1 MSSRLSSARPALL
14 HGAVYLAFAALLF
27 YVFAPYLWL
36 IFTALSTQANL
47 RLRFPAQPTLA
58 NIIEAFTGQT
68 LRWTRNSFVIA
79 STTTLLALAA
89 SVTGGYALSRGTFR
103 GKATLMYGIIL
114 TRVIPSTLI
123 IVPVF
128 GMMLWLGLLDTHLG
142 LVLVYVGITTPF
154 NLWIMKGA
162 IDAVPVELEEAAQL
176 DGASRLKILGKVVLP
191 LIVPGIGAVGV
202 LSFDA
207 AWGGFIMPLVL
218 LSSTDKYPVSVGMF
232 TAFGLDENVDF
243 PKLATMC
250 LIYMLPVIILYFT
263 VGAYFRKG
271 LASIGAGDR

>member
-1 MSSRLSSARPALL
+1 VLRSRLLR
-14 HGAVYLAFAALLF
+14 GAVYLAFAVLLI

-36 IFTALSTQANL
+36 IFTSLSTQANL
-47 RLRFPAQPTLA
+47 RLRLPAQPTFDNLRA
-58 NIIEAFTGQT
+58 AFTGQT
-68 LRWTRNSFVIA
+68 LRWTRNSLLIA
-79 STTTLLALAA
+79 GSTTVLALAA

-103 GKATLMYGIIL
+103 GKATLMYAIIL

-128 GMMLWLGLLDTHLG
+128 GMMLALGLLDTHFG
-142 LVLVYVGITTPF
+142 LILVYVGITTPF
-154 NLWIMKGA
+154 NLWIMKGS

-176 DGASRLKILGKVVLP
+176 DGATRLKILRAVVLP

-218 LSSTDKYPVSVGMF
+218 LSSTDRYPVSVGLF
-232 TAFGLDENVDF
+232 TAFGLDEDVDF

-250 LIYMLPVIILYFT
+250 LIYMLPVIVLYFT

-271 LASIGAGDR
+271 LASIGGGDR